1 MKTETGAHADLNRG
15 AEARQFSSE
24 RMPTTACHMRRL
36 APVRCSPFQSW
47 LSRRLT
53 VTRGPYTWHSRRQGS
68 REIRGVSSMAELQSS
83 KLRTTGSIPSHRS
96 NLTCGSRRVYLWW
109 AAGQVSAVPTVR
121 HLKT

>member
-1 MKTETGAHADLNRG
+1 MQLGAHADDGLSHAPTGTRKVL
-15 AEARQFSSE
+15 ALSE
-24 RMPTTACHMRRL
+24 LVVA
-36 APVRCSPFQSW
+36 SPDGYA
-47 LSRRLT
+47 
-53 VTRGPYTWHSRRQGS
+53 GPYTWHSRRQGS